1 MIAIVLALA
10 ATAPDKVDV
19 RPAADIAVTTVAAV
33 GFLVPQIFQDQLL
46 PAHCRICD
54 GPDNTGLPGTG
65 SRGSLN
71 AVDAWFHDSMTG
83 WIMSRSTADTMSHV
97 WAYVVTPAFAFT
109 AAFAATGPYASDGAG
124 WRAAAIIE
132 ESALVSA
139 ALVQGLKFVTVRKR
153 PFVRYGTGETSGSYD
168 VNSSDTRTSLPSGHT
183 AWVTSMAVAAAT
195 TVTLQE
201 SPAAP
206 WVWGGAAVASI
217 SVASFR
223 MIAEKHYFTDVAAG
237 ALIGGA
243 CGVVIPLLH
252 KRGGPLSTPA
262 VSVGASGPAL
272 TVSGMF

>member
-1 MIAIVLALA
+1 MIALVLALA
-10 ATAPDKVDV
+10 TTAPDKVDV
-19 RPAADIAVTTVAAV
+19 RPAADIAVTTIAAV

-83 WIMSRSTADTMSHV
+83 WIMSRNTADVMSSV
-97 WAYVVTPAFAFT
+97 WAYAVTPAFAFT

-132 ESALVSA
+132 ESALVSS
-139 ALVQGLKFVTVRKR
+139 ALVQGLKFATARKR

-168 VNSSDTRTSLPSGHT
+168 VNAADTRTSLASGHT
-183 AWVTSMAVAAAT
+183 AWVTSLAVAAAT

-206 WVWGGAAVASI
+206 WVWAGAAVASI
-217 SVASFR
+217 SAASFR

-262 VSVGASGPAL
+262 VSVGPSGPAL

>member
-1 MIAIVLALA
+1 
-10 ATAPDKVDV
+10 
-19 RPAADIAVTTVAAV
+19 
-33 GFLVPQIFQDQLL
+33 
-46 PAHCRICD
+46 
-54 GPDNTGLPGTG
+54 
-65 SRGSLN
+65 
-71 AVDAWFHDSMTG
+71 
-83 WIMSRSTADTMSHV
+83 
-97 WAYVVTPAFAFT
+97 
-109 AAFAATGPYASDGAG
+109 
-124 WRAAAIIE
+124 
-132 ESALVSA
+132 
-139 ALVQGLKFVTVRKR
+139 
-153 PFVRYGTGETSGSYD
+153 
-168 VNSSDTRTSLPSGHT
+168 
-183 AWVTSMAVAAAT
+183 MAVAAAT